1 MTDDKHKA
9 KKQAPETRDTKLEL
23 VAEATAQ
30 LSEAPSVPLETNKT
44 KRRGARQSQALA
56 YNTLP
61 KSLDKQSSIF
71 DMLNQDQ
78 AIRKKIVTNNLDK
91 IGAELSVTQQ
101 RALGATLEL
110 LHNTGAYRRAD
121 EQLEAGQRV
130 TVEEVVVPLQDFLQA
145 YGLDKTVTGRGKLDY
160 RGGDVTLAIQ
170 GLKDLTNPVVQVW
183 GLKKGDGRYQY
194 AERTYGG
201 LISSVTEVYYDP
213 SDKTYKELLDG
224 DTSVAIGAKF
234 IRINPSKIFY
244 TRPFIRY
251 PRHLIGEL
259 RDYLKGTNQ
268 RLTTTTLNIVNMLN
282 LEAHNGS
289 DEVVRDYGTMI
300 AQAGQ
305 NRVIEGGKGKY
316 KRYTRAEGRI
326 SQALDQTKGIGAVT
340 EHKLERDPIKG
351 KQYRIKIDRKAFI
364 DEDEKL
370 TKANKKSSKKR
381 DNK

>member
-1 MTDDKHKA
+1 MTARPKGRQVTPSEDIQLDQLQEGVILAEGALTKA
-9 KKQAPETRDTKLEL
+9 PA
-23 VAEATAQ
+23 
-30 LSEAPSVPLETNKT
+30 LSLDNVTSE

-71 DMLNQDQ
+71 DILNQDQ
-78 AIRKKIVTNNLDK
+78 AIRKEIITNNLDK

-121 EQLEAGQRV
+121 EQLGAGQRV
-130 TVEEVVVPLQDFLQA
+130 KAEEITVPLQDFYKA
-145 YGLDKTVTGRGKLDY
+145 YGLDKVINSQGWTDY
-160 RGGDVTLAIQ
+160 RGADKTLAIQ
-170 GLKDLTNPVVQVW
+170 GLKDLTKPVMQVW
-183 GLKKGDGRYQY
+183 GLKKGDGRYKY
-194 AERTYGG
+194 AEQVYGG
-201 LISSVTEVYYDP
+201 LISSVTLTYLDP
-213 SDKTYKELLDG
+213 DDNTYKEILAD
-224 DTSVAIGAKF
+224 DPSISMQAKF
-234 IRINPSKIFY
+234 IKILPSKIFY

-268 RLTTTTLNIVNMLN
+268 RLTTTALNIVNMLN

-289 DEVVRDYGTMI
+289 DEIIRDYGTMI

-316 KRYTRAEGRI
+316 KRFTRAEGRI
-326 SQALDQTKGIGAVT
+326 SQALDQTKAIGAVT
-340 EHKLERDPIKG
+340 DHKLETDPIKG

-364 DEDEKL
+364 DED
-370 TKANKKSSKKR
+370 TKPKSSKKR
-381 DNK
+381 RK